1 MGEKTRFY
9 IIIII
14 LAGIVLL
21 QFLWRPKGGATSD
34 KPTFESTLDSIRST
48 LAEFKT
54 QNDSIR
60 SAASAIALSQSKAEA
75 QYELVRQDFLNKL
88 NAISGQI
95 ASARSQYVQLMAQL
109 KVLNEQFKDSGA
121 PDSIPTLDQ
130 LTRGN

>member
-9 IIIII
+9 IIIIV
-14 LAGIVLL
+14 LAGIILL
-21 QFLWRPKGGATSD
+21 QFLWRPKGGGD
-34 KPTFESTLDSIRST
+34 GKPTFESTLDSIRTT

>member
-1 MGEKTRFY
+1 MGENTKFY

-21 QFLWRPKGGATSD
+21 QFLWRPKGGNGD
-34 KPTFESTLDSIRST
+34 KPSFESTLDSIRTT

-60 SAASAIALSQSKAEA
+60 SAASSIAVSQAKAEA

-109 KVLNEQFKDSGA
+109 TILNDQFKDSGA
-121 PDSIPTLDQ
+121 PDSLPTLDQ